1 MPAGARVMALTIL
14 KTLTKFWVGQ
24 QRLNLFSGNRA
35 QNDPWILCRL
45 PELRVEALPDLV
57 RGMVPGPMKVKSEL
71 GELVHNFGQPVTVF
85 SSLNLSP

>member
-1 MPAGARVMALTIL
+1 MALTIL
-14 KTLTKFWVGQ
+14 KTLTKFGVGQ

-57 RGMVPGPMKVKSEL
+57 RRMVPGSMKVKREL
-71 GELVHNFGQPVTVF
+71 SELVHPSTFGQPVTVF